1 MAGTRDHDRDR
12 RLMYEMRGTF
22 DGGEFS
28 CNTNF
33 WFFSELVVESLVYFQ
48 RKVAQIVKSVCFTF
62 DDFDFVIHTFQLSG
76 VDGIITMIKDP
87 VSISF
92 QHPGKA
98 CHRWVFYGPGQFAPV
113 IKSLAGPCP

>member
-1 MAGTRDHDRDR
+1 MR
-12 RLMYEMRGTF
+12 RMGKLVSG
-22 DGGEFS
+22 S
-28 CNTNF
+28 IL
-33 WFFSELVVESLVYFQ
+33 WFFSQLVVESVIDFQ

-76 VDGIITMIKDP
+76 VDRIITMIEDA

-98 CHRWVFYGPGQFAPV
+98 CHRWVF
-113 IKSLAGPCP
+113 